1 MIKHKAFIRVVELGS
16 LTKAA
21 KELGYSQP
29 GISYMLNTLE
39 EEMGFPLLR
48 RTRDAI
54 FQIGRAHV

>member
-39 EEMGFPLLR
+39 EEMG
-48 RTRDAI
+48 
-54 FQIGRAHV
+54 